1 MVRFLTLVMVFQL
14 AGEVMAR
21 LLGLPVPGPVIGL
34 VLFFVALTLNDRA
47 AREVGA
53 SADRLLAYLS
63 LLFIPAGVGVV
74 QYLPLLADQ
83 WVAMSASIVG
93 GAVAGIAATAVTM
106 KALSPSSTKPEA
118 RA

>member
-14 AGEVMAR
+14 TGEVLAR

-34 VLFFVALTLNDRA
+34 VLFFVALTLSDRT
-47 AREVGA
+47 AREVEK
-53 SADRLLAYLS
+53 SADMLLAYLS

-83 WVAMSASIVG
+83 WFATAASILF
-93 GAVAGIAATAVTM
+93 GALAGIAATALTM
-106 KALSPSSTKPEA
+106 RALSPSSAKQGA
-118 RA
+118 DA